1 MSRNP
6 TRSSIPI
13 SEGDA
18 DPIEVEVI
26 DEATMQEGEMSG
38 SGTEKST
45 PMDVDSTEASANSKQ
60 SKSSFSSSED
70 EKNDSSSSLNIN
82 SDERLKLVKVIDQL
96 KLEVFHATMK
106 GITGQEGSI
115 EAKTLSAATRKLEI
129 AQKSFT
135 LLFPQENTMVP
146 AETPCFQW
154 KGHVFNRRKPIF
166 LNIEDCLH
174 HFERVLEAHRLSV
187 NDNWQRLVPARLSTG
202 MARWYATRMESK
214 EFTSWSDFKIAIVSK
229 YGRNQ
234 ADIKEEARE
243 KLEKI
248 IYKKIDSF
256 EGFME
261 EFQELKVA
269 ADIKDEDCLIRYLFK
284 ALPEELVK
292 ATKFYLNLNT
302 DKQEVNID
310 FIIPKVVGTYEAL
323 FKEKWDKEI
332 SRSYLNHRS
341 NNSYGNNSHR
351 HSTQKKFFDKKKHSN
366 FSDNLSTKGKPQIK
380 CKYHPGLTNHSE
392 EDCILAPDV
401 KKRIDKAQK
410 RYGTSVKICNR
421 CKVPNY
427 KYGHECKAEDLEKV
441 FKNKQQKAIV
451 PVEVEVNDDEMDT
464 DDESESKMHFAAL
477 SIEDKKDCKLE
488 NNDFSQPP
496 KHLMNNNSL
505 ILPITLESKKCIV
518 KTYFLLDTGASFS
531 SISPALAVKLEVE
544 VNNKNNFGIIKTCQK
559 DNVVK
564 RMGCTDEKIKLTYNS
579 RVCNVN
585 LEVFDIFNGLH
596 VIIGMDLITQF
607 GITISNLAMDW
618 DDDNNYEIPCI
629 DPNPYIPNNQPF
641 GTESERNRLFA
652 EVNPLL
658 EANKQIDPKAHCTLP
673 GSTLRLHVRKDHEH
687 KMYRAQWPLE
697 EKVKPVVKAQ
707 INKWLENGVI
717 ERAPPGNPYNSPL
730 FPVRKKNAQGE
741 YSGDSRIVMDC
752 RLVNAALDPAKSDRF
767 PLPLIS
773 ELHRKMSKHSIYTVI
788 DLSQC
793 FHSFA
798 IHFSSRKFLSFTDPT
813 TGLQYQYAKAPMG
826 LTPLSSFVQRQL
838 TNLFSDM
845 NAVTTNFIDDI
856 TVHTEAD
863 METHIKYVK
872 IVIERLT
879 KANLTINAAKT
890 HLAQKSINILGF
902 CLSEKGLALDQ
913 RKVSNILDW
922 NPIVAN
928 SRELASRLG
937 LINFFRAHLPCL
949 STLTAPLDSIKNA
962 PDISQVW
969 TDEHTIAMK
978 KIQQLLVN
986 APVLSAPDMGHDM
999 YLVTD
1004 SSAYGIG
1011 ACLYQVKKKRVYYL
1025 GFIARKLTSCEM
1037 RWGSTKRELL
1047 AVVYAFKK
1055 YRQWLW
1061 GKKFHLFVDNKG
1073 LLYLHSQEKLTRMIE
1088 NFYETIFELDFD
1100 ITFCAGIHNILADR
1114 LSRIFEHGTKKLEGS
1129 DGMAR
1134 RATIVQKR
1142 SNDNSSLDGSSN
1154 KKVKLAT
1161 ETLLE
1166 EKEDI
1171 VDVNREVIDKNKT
1184 DITTRETAI
1193 TTDETVSTVKD
1204 ANNLEAKKSS
1214 DTDLFIYASHLDI
1227 YEQPKDESEKKT
1239 LLGKAHLLGHF
1250 GVTAMEQVIH
1260 EEYQMHWKGLRKDI
1274 EYYVKNCSKCRV
1286 FNLGKHVYHPPKNII
1301 PNAVFDHIVMDL
1313 GTFDVTTPIGNNYMM
1328 VVMDLFS
1335 RFIILRAIPD
1345 KLATTIAK
1353 ELVAIW
1359 SLFGYSKVITHDNGK
1374 EFSNKLLEAIALHA
1388 GVEQAVSLPF
1398 NPLGNSNAES
1408 AVKSAKG
1415 IIIKMLEG
1423 RAENWDL
1430 YLDGTAYCLNLHK
1443 SRLHGMMP
1451 FVVVFARLPNELTD
1465 YSKIKAVLPEQ
1476 EIDVKALKDKIK
1488 LVDKILVPA
1497 IREQIVKTKEADN
1510 AYFRKRHKILE
1521 NPFPIGSSVMI
1532 KNVEKNKKTDPN
1544 YEGPYSVYGY
1554 TKNGSY
1560 ILQDKA
1566 EAFLSRDIPT
1576 SHIKLISE
1584 DGIRPEENNHIF
1596 EIQAILNHRGEEPN
1610 HEYLVR
1616 WKGYDSSYDSWEPP
1630 AMFDSKEVIETYWS
1644 RRKAGQS
1651 SSKNK
1656 GKKNAKPKSVNKRK
1670 IESRQEKSIRRK
1682 ARLAAATRK

>member
-1 MSRNP
+1 MTIH
-6 TRSSIPI
+6 TRSS
-13 SEGDA
+13 S
-18 DPIEVEVI
+18 
-26 DEATMQEGEMSG
+26 S
-38 SGTEKST
+38 
-45 PMDVDSTEASANSKQ
+45 DSTSAAGNSPTGIPGASIPQAIPMEVDLQVQASATGEQ
-60 SKSSFSSSED
+60 SKSSFD
-70 EKNDSSSSLNIN
+70 EKTSNGSKLQVGLN
-82 SDERLKLVKVIDQL
+82 SKERLFLLEEIDRL
-96 KLEVFHATMK
+96 KLEVYYATIS
-106 GITGQEGSI
+106 GIGCDEDST
-115 EAKTLSAATRKLEI
+115 EARNLGVATRKLEV
-129 AQKSFT
+129 AKKSFN
-135 LLFPQENTMVP
+135 LLFSAENTMVP
-146 AETPCFQW
+146 TETPYFQW
-154 KGHVFNRRKPIF
+154 KGHVFHKRKPVF
-166 LNIEDCLH
+166 LNIEDCLA
-174 HFERVLEAHRLSV
+174 HFERVMDAHRLSIEE
-187 NDNWQRLVPARLSTG
+187 NWRRLVPARLSTG
-202 MARWYATRMESK
+202 MARWYATQLEK
-214 EFTSWSDFKIAIVSK
+214 QGVITWADFKKEVLKK
-229 YGRNQ
+229 YGRSQ
-234 ADIKEEARE
+234 ADVKEEARE
-243 KLEKI
+243 KLENML
-248 IYKKIDSF
+248 YNKKESF
-256 EGFME
+256 DKFIE
-261 EFQELKVA
+261 EFQELKVVA
-269 ADIKDEDCLIRYLFK
+269 EIKDEDCLVRYLFK
-284 ALPEELVK
+284 SLPDELEEV
-292 ATKFYLNLNT
+292 TKFYINNAKDT
-302 DKQEVNID
+302 EDITID
-310 FIIPKVVGTYEAL
+310 FAITKVVTTYEAL
-323 FKEKWDKEI
+323 FRKKWAKELAQAKFF
-332 SRSYLNHRS
+332 S
-341 NNSYGNNSHR
+341 NNSGGQNY
-351 HSTQKKFFDKKKHSN
+351 KKKIHEKKEVFGS
-366 FSDNLSTKGKPQIK
+366 SGGGGYKKLS
-380 CKYHPGLTNHSE
+380 CKYHPGLTSHSE
-392 EDCILAPDV
+392 KDCLLAPEL
-401 KKRIDKAQK
+401 KNRIDKARK
-410 RYGTSVKICNR
+410 KFGPNMRICHK
-421 CKVPNY
+421 CKAPNF
-427 KYGHECKAEDLEKV
+427 KPGHECKQEDL
-441 FKNKQQKAIV
+441 QKIGKKIGKSIV
-451 PVEVEVNDDEMDT
+451 PIEVQAVDDDMDT
-464 DDESESKMHFAAL
+464 DEDDNNESKMLFAAL
-477 SIEDKKDCKLE
+477 SIEDKKDCKLDIID
-488 NNDFSQPP
+488 DFSQPP
-496 KHLMNNNSL
+496 KDLMNNNSL
-505 ILPITLESKKCIV
+505 ILPITLESDKCV
-518 KTYFLLDTGASFS
+518 VRTYFLLDTGASFS
-531 SISPALAVKLEVE
+531 SISPALADKLLVKI
-544 VNNKNNFGIIKTCQK
+544 NNKSKFGIIKTCQK
-559 DNVVK
+559 DNVVT
-564 RMGCTDEKIKLTYNS
+564 RIGCTDEKIKLTYNS

-585 LEVFDIFNGLH
+585 LEVFNIFNGLH
-596 VIIGMDLITQF
+596 VIIGMDLIMQF

-629 DPNPYIPNNQPF
+629 DPNPYTPNNQPF
-641 GTESERNRLFA
+641 GTVVEREKLLA
-652 EVNPLL
+652 EVMPLL
-658 EANKQIDPKAHCTLP
+658 EANKQINPKAHCTLP
-673 GSTLRLHVRKDHEH
+673 GSTLRLHIKKDQEH
-687 KMYRAQWPLE
+687 KMFRAQWPLE
-697 EKVKPVVKAQ
+697 EKVKPVIKAQ
-707 INKWLENGVI
+707 IAKWLENGVI

-741 YSGDSRIVMDC
+741 YSGDSRVVVDC

-793 FHSFA
+793 FHSFS
-798 IHFSSRKFLSFTDPT
+798 IHFSSRKYLSFTDPT
-813 TGLQYQYAKAPMG
+813 TGLQYMYSKAPMG

-838 TNLFSDM
+838 TNLFSDL

-879 KANLTINAAKT
+879 KANLTINVAKT

-922 NPIVAN
+922 DPMVAN
-928 SRELASRLG
+928 SKELASRLG

-949 STLTAPLDSIKNA
+949 STLTAPLDAIKNS
-962 PDISQVW
+962 PDINKVW
-969 TDEHTIAMK
+969 KDEHTILMQ

-986 APVLSAPDMGHDM
+986 APVLSAPDMAHDM

-1011 ACLYQVKKKRVYYL
+1011 ACLYQVKKKRIYYL

-1073 LLYLHSQEKLTRMIE
+1073 LLFLHSQEKLTRMIE

-1100 ITFCAGIHNILADR
+1100 ITFCAGMHNILADR

-1129 DGMAR
+1129 GGMAR

-1142 SNDNSSLDGSSN
+1142 SIELNTTEEVNN
-1154 KKVKLAT
+1154 KKVKLDVDFLKEKDKDIHLDEHIVNNNKIDITKEANPAAEVEDT
-1161 ETLLE
+1161 TTKKVDLVAEILDVVT
-1166 EKEDI
+1166 KED
-1171 VDVNREVIDKNKT
+1171 VP
-1184 DITTRETAI
+1184 ITEELDSASGNND
-1193 TTDETVSTVKD
+1193 DEK
-1204 ANNLEAKKSS
+1204 
-1214 DTDLFIYASHLDI
+1214 DLFIYASHLDI
-1227 YEQPKDESEKKT
+1227 YEQPKDEKEKQT
-1239 LLGKAHLLGHF
+1239 LLEKAHLLGHF

-1286 FNLGKHVYHPPKNII
+1286 FNLGKHVYHPPKSII

-1313 GTFDVTTPIGNNYMM
+1313 GTFDITTPRGNNFML

-1353 ELVAIW
+1353 ELVGIW
-1359 SLFGYSKVITHDNGK
+1359 SLFGYSKIITHDNGK
-1374 EFSNKLLEAIALHA
+1374 EFSNQLLEAISIHA
-1388 GVEQAVSLPF
+1388 GLEQAVSLPF
-1398 NPLGNSNAES
+1398 NPLGNSNAEA

-1451 FVVVFARLPNELTD
+1451 FVVVFARLPNELSD

-1476 EIDVKALKDKIK
+1476 EINIKVLKDKIK
-1488 LVDKILVPA
+1488 LIDKILVPA

-1521 NPFPIGSSVMI
+1521 TPFPIGSSVMI

-1616 WKGYDSSYDSWEPP
+1616 WKGYDSSYDTWEPP

-1644 RRKAGQS
+1644 RRNAGHFS
-1651 SSKNK
+1651 SNGK
-1656 GKKNAKPKSVNKRK
+1656 GKKKTAPKSVNKRK
-1670 IESRQEKSIRRK
+1670 VQSRQEKSLRRK
-1682 ARLAAATRK
+1682 ARLAAATRR